1 MKHSFLIHVHNR
13 DYSDYEFFTND
24 QNKQTDKVEL
34 DIDPIEHCLFHGDI
48 FTLDDQR
55 CVCIQESVVRSKK
68 NLPGVLVLQNNR
80 TYGRTSNKKRLLYKC
95 IPYDTNLPEFL
106 VPYDISLDFSKCVSN
121 KYVLFSFHEWSSRH
135 PQGLLCESLGD
146 VNDLDALA
154 EYELYGH
161 HLQYSLKDM
170 TKHLKTILKPQD
182 EMIEDICRSSHFKV
196 QHKPEQY
203 VFSIDPHGSKDYDD
217 AFAID
222 TIDGQTFVTVH
233 IANVAV
239 WLEYIQLW
247 THLTGRV
254 STIYLPDRKKTMLPS
269 ILSDQVCS
277 LQQKQR
283 NITMFVRFPVLSN
296 GDLDLKNTT
305 FGNAVV
311 KVRKNYDYEEP
322 NLLANQRYQDL
333 YKVTHAM
340 DSSLCDSHDVV
351 SFWMIQVNMY
361 LAKEL
366 QQYDIGIFRTSALK
380 YTERTTLG
388 FDKNICDTL
397 FHYKN
402 ASSNYVTSEQRDLQ
416 HVIMNKD
423 LYTHI
428 TSPIRR
434 KVDLLNQLVLL
445 YRCHHISGISHSAQ
459 QMLISCMN
467 NLDKINEDTK
477 NTKYVQNKLQLIH
490 TCREYTHL
498 YDDNLPCI
506 VVDKDKKDDMN
517 HYNVFV
523 PKLNVFLPAISDK
536 ELQEY
541 DTCEIR
547 VFVFEDEN
555 NVRNKIK
562 IQLL

>member
-1 MKHSFLIHVHNR
+1 MDNSFFIQVHNR
-13 DYSDYEFFTND
+13 DYSHYEFFTNNETD
-24 QNKQTDKVEL
+24 QTNSVKL

-48 FTLDDQR
+48 FTVDDQHS
-55 CVCIQESVVRSKK
+55 VCIQKSDVRSKK
-68 NLPGVLVLQNNR
+68 SIPGVLVLQHNR

-95 IPYDTNLPEFL
+95 IPYDINLPEFL
-106 VPYDISLDFSKCVSN
+106 VPYDISLEFSKVVSN

-146 VNDLDALA
+146 VNELNALA

-161 HLQYSLKDM
+161 NLQYSLKDM
-170 TKHLKTILKPQD
+170 NKCLKTKIKSQD
-182 EMIEDICRSSHFKV
+182 EMIEDICHSSHFKL
-196 QHKPEQY
+196 QHNPEQY

-222 TIDGQTFVTVH
+222 TIGNQTFITVH

-239 WLEYIQLW
+239 WLEYLQLW
-247 THLTGRV
+247 NHLTGRI
-254 STIYLPDRKKTMLPS
+254 STIYLPDGKKTMLPN

-283 NITMFVRFPVLSN
+283 NITMFTRFPILPN
-296 GDLDLKNTT
+296 GGIDFENIT

-311 KVRKNYDYEEP
+311 KIRKNYDYEQP
-322 NLLANQRYQDL
+322 NLLANQRYKDL
-333 YKVTHAM
+333 HRVTHVL
-340 DSSLCDSHDVV
+340 DSSVSDSHDVV

-361 LAKEL
+361 LAKKL
-366 QQYDIGIFRTSALK
+366 QQYNIGIFRNATLK
-380 YTERTTLG
+380 YNERMNLG
-388 FDKNICDTL
+388 FDKNICDML

-402 ASSNYVTSEQRDLQ
+402 ASSNYVKSDHHNLQ

-423 LYTHI
+423 IYTHI

-434 KVDLLNQLVLL
+434 NVDLLNQSILL
-445 YRCHHISGISHSAQ
+445 YRCSHIVNVSVSAQ
-459 QMLISCMN
+459 RFLIHWMS

-477 NTKYVQNKLQLIH
+477 KIKYVQNKMQLIH
-490 TCREYTHL
+490 TCLEQE
-498 YDDNLPCI
+498 NLSEEIMSSI
-506 VVDKDKKDDMN
+506 VVDKNTEDGMN
-517 HYNVFV
+517 HYNILV

-536 ELQEY
+536 DLKEH
-541 DTCEIR
+541 DTCNIR

-562 IQLL
+562 IQII